1 MSNYMST
8 EGEDL
13 GNCGDPSCDLCRNS
27 KTILERAADAVFND
41 RQENYGH
48 PSRNFARIASLW
60 NAYLSQYGTTKIAS
74 EDVAIMMILMKVAR
88 LIETP
93 DHEDSIVD
101 IAGYAEAYARM
112 LGIDK

>member
-1 MSNYMST
+1 M
-8 EGEDL
+8 
-13 GNCGDPSCDLCRNS
+13 
-27 KTILERAADAVFND
+27 FND

-48 PSRNFARIASLW
+48 PSRNFARIARLW
-60 NAYLSQYGTTKIAS
+60 NAYLQGYYSDVNIS
-74 EDVAIMMILMKVAR
+74 NEDVAIMMILMKVAR